1 MIGFLR
7 GRVVERQPPLLLLDV
22 NGVGYEV
29 LAPMS
34 TFYRLPLNQPDV
46 LLYTQLVIRED
57 AHTLYGFFDKKDRSL
72 FQALIKINGVGPK
85 LALGI
90 LSGMEPDAFVL
101 CVRHGDASTLTK
113 LPGIGNKTA
122 ERLVVEMRD
131 KFKQWEV
138 LPTTSEATGDKQEL
152 IRANQ
157 LEAPAT
163 LYVREAEEA
172 LIALGYKPA
181 EALRMIAKVKDQ
193 GADSES
199 LIRLALKGVLP

>member
-7 GRVVERQPPLLLLDV
+7 GRIVERQPPLLLLDV

-29 LAPMS
+29 QAPMS
-34 TFYRLPLNQPDV
+34 TFYRLPLNQSEV
-46 LLYTQLVIRED
+46 SLYTHMVIRED
-57 AHTLYGFFDKKDRSL
+57 AHALYGFADKKDRSL

-85 LALGI
+85 LALVI
-90 LSGMEPDAFVL
+90 LSGMEADAFVL
-101 CVRHGDASTLTK
+101 CVRQGDATTLTR
-113 LPGIGNKTA
+113 LPGIGSKTA

-131 KFKQWEV
+131 KFKDWEV
-138 LPTTSEATGDKQEL
+138 LPKSSGMEEDIQAV
-152 IRANQ
+152 IRVSQ

-172 LIALGYKPA
+172 LVALGYKPA

-193 GADSES
+193 GSNSES